1 MNGINYTRVATFVT
15 FIYLLSNDMTSK
27 FIAGFITG
35 IFVSTKYDFKP
46 YVSLIEDK
54 ISSLQ
59 KELETKRDEI
69 NHQSTQSTQP
79 TQYSNQKTQ
88 EEKSLI
94 DNSWGFN
101 WPWSKGDKK
110 N

>member
-1 MNGINYTRVATFVT
+1 MNNGNYTRAGIFLTFV
-15 FIYLLSNDMTSK
+15 YLLTNDMTSK
-27 FIAGFITG
+27 FIAGVITG

-69 NHQSTQSTQP
+69 NHKESSQT
-79 TQYSNQKTQ
+79 
-88 EEKSLI
+88 
-94 DNSWGFN
+94 SWAFN
-101 WPWSKGDKK
+101 WPWSDVQKK

>member
-1 MNGINYTRVATFVT
+1 MDNNYIRTGIFFTFV
-15 FIYLLSNDMTSK
+15 LLITNDMTSK
-27 FIAGFITG
+27 FIAGFVTG

-59 KELETKRDEI
+59 KELESKREEI
-69 NHQSTQSTQP
+69 
-79 TQYSNQKTQ
+79 QYK
-88 EEKSLI
+88 EIEKERPRVV

-101 WPWSKGDKK
+101 WPWSSESDSTKKGH
-110 N
+110 